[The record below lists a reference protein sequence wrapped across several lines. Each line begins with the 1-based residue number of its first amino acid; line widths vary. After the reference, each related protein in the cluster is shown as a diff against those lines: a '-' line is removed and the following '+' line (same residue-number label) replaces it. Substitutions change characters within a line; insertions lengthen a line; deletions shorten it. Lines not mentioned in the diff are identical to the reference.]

1 MRRGYYDAPILPC
14 GRVNVTTGKFTYGNF
29 YGFWGDNTTYEVYR
43 TEKEKIRVVA
53 TSGTEP
59 TDIKVG
65 ERKGFRHDQTFA
77 YLFEGRYLESVVG
90 DDGFRSLKEKY
101 GNSITVATYK

>member
-1 MRRGYYDAPILPC
+1 MRRGYNDSPILPC
-14 GRVNVTTGKFTYGNF
+14 GRVNVTTGKFAHGDF

-59 TDIKVG
+59 INTKIGK
-65 ERKGFRHDQTFA
+65 RFGFIHDQTGT
-77 YLFEGRYLESVVG
+77 YLFKGTLLESVVG

>member
-1 MRRGYYDAPILPC
+1 MRRYDNDSAILPC

-53 TSGTEP
+53 TSGTDPNTSE
-59 TDIKVG
+59 VG
-65 ERKGFRHDQTFA
+65 ERKGFRHDQTWA
-77 YLFEGRYLESVVG
+77 YLFEGRFLESVVG
-90 DDGFRSLKEKY
+90 DNGFRSLKEKY